1 MAVNHLPPDDLA
13 AVSVINNPTSAI
25 YSLIIPLWNPRAY
38 VTGNTTPLEPPIL
51 YSKGKSSLALARGW
65 AHLSMRSNTSW
76 DNAHGTATSASWK
89 IRPRAWRTNRPPILI
104 SLTCTLR
111 RDQSFTASGKANLL
125 RARQQFRD
133 MSLQN
138 PVSMKCFSLR
148 KEPF

>member
-1 MAVNHLPPDDLA
+1 MAVDHLPLDDLNK
-13 AVSVINNPTSAI
+13 V
-25 YSLIIPLWNPRAY
+25 SLINGPTNAFYSRITPLWNPRAY

-65 AHLSMRSNTSW
+65 AHLSMRSNTSR

-111 RDQSFTASGKANLL
+111 RDQSFTGSGKANRL
-125 RARQQFRD
+125 RARQQIRD